1 MLLKIFVEISTIEKS
16 AKVEREDGKQ
26 FPGQTRLH
34 HGEHLLRDTT
44 KVRMITV
51 MIFSSYE
58 DFEKV
63 NLCVNIGV
71 MMIMVVVVMMMMV
84 VVVMIVSRY

>member
-34 HGEHLLRDTT
+34 HGEHLLRDTI
-44 KVRMITV
+44 KVRMIFLSLRWVT
-51 MIFSSYE
+51 E
-58 DFEKV
+58 GCET
-63 NLCVNIGV
+63 C
-71 MMIMVVVVMMMMV
+71 
-84 VVVMIVSRY
+84 

>member
-1 MLLKIFVEISTIEKS
+1 MKNW
-16 AKVEREDGKQ
+16 
-26 FPGQTRLH
+26 
-34 HGEHLLRDTT
+34 
-44 KVRMITV
+44 RMITV

-58 DFEKV
+58 EFEKV

-84 VVVMIVSRY
+84 VVVMIVSIYLELEKVNLYDVVQFQIPLFILLDALASLDFK